1 MPMSNNGE
9 IQVYA
14 FEPIAEGGTYLF
26 EVREFFQWKDIER
39 KVYFDD
45 EAGLYIMYKG
55 KRYYEYEFI
64 YRNGGE

>member
-1 MPMSNNGE
+1 MSSNGE

-26 EVREFFQWKDIER
+26 EIREFFQRKDVER
-39 KVYFDD
+39 KVYFDHD
-45 EAGLYIMYKG
+45 AGLYIMYKG

-64 YRNGGE
+64 YR

>member
-1 MPMSNNGE
+1 MNNNGE

-14 FEPIAEGGTYLF
+14 FEPITEGGTYLF

>member
-1 MPMSNNGE
+1 MSSNGE

-26 EVREFFQWKDIER
+26 EVREFFQRKDIER

>member
-1 MPMSNNGE
+1 MSNNGE